1 MTGSGLERIW
11 QARTVWALLLWPVST
26 LYCAVVGLRRWL
38 YRQGVLHVRRAGV
51 PVIVVGNITV
61 GGTGKTPLVVWLAQ
75 TLKAAGWRPGVITRG
90 YKGEGRAW
98 PVRVEP
104 HADAAMVGDE
114 AVLLARHCGCPVVAG
129 PDRVADAQQLVQLGC
144 DIIVSDDGLQ
154 HYRLARD
161 MEIAVIDG
169 RRRFGNGF
177 CLPAGPLREPRSR
190 LRTVDVCVTNGEALP
205 GEWNMHL
212 EPIGFRQVATPHASA
227 PLAKFQGQRVH
238 AVAGIGHPPRFFAQL
253 RALGVVV
260 TEHAFADHHRFR
272 AADLVFT
279 PEAPAVMTEKDAVKC
294 ESFARA
300 DHWYLAVAARPD
312 ARLAETI
319 LNLLREKLRG
329 QETAR
334 HPGVPDL

>member
-1 MTGSGLERIW
+1 MWR
-11 QARTVWALLLWPVST
+11 ARTVWALLLWPLSK

-38 YRQGVLHVRRAGV
+38 YRLGVLRVIRTGV

-61 GGTGKTPLVVWLAQ
+61 GGTGKTPLVIWLAQ
-75 TLKAAGWRPGVITRG
+75 MLKQAGWRPGVITRG

-98 PVRVEP
+98 PVWVEP
-104 HADAAMVGDE
+104 QSDAATVGDE

-129 PDRVADAQQLVQLGC
+129 PDRPADVQQLVQLGC

-161 MEIAVIDG
+161 LEIAVIDG
-169 RRRFGNGF
+169 RRRLGNGF
-177 CLPAGPLREPRSR
+177 CLPAGPLREPQSR
-190 LRTVDVCVTNGEALP
+190 LRTVDMRVTNGEALP
-205 GEWNMHL
+205 GEWGVHL
-212 EPIGFRQVATPHASA
+212 EPIGFRQVAAPHTSA
-227 PLAKFQGQRVH
+227 PLPQFRGQRVH

-253 RALGVVV
+253 RALGIEV

-272 AADLVFT
+272 AADLAFI
-279 PEAPAVMTEKDAVKC
+279 PPAPVLMTEKDAVKC
-294 ESFARA
+294 ESFAQA
-300 DHWYLAVAARPD
+300 DHWYLAVAARPETG
-312 ARLAETI
+312 LAETI

>member
-1 MTGSGLERIW
+1 MW
-11 QARTVWALLLWPVST
+11 QARTVWALLLWPASA
-26 LYCAVVGLRRWL
+26 LYCAVVALRRWL
-38 YRQGVLHVRRAGV
+38 YRLGALRVVRTGV

-61 GGTGKTPLVVWLAQ
+61 GGTGKTPLVIWLTQ
-75 TLKAAGWRPGVITRG
+75 TLRDAGWRPGVITRG
-90 YKGEGRAW
+90 YKGQGSAW
-98 PVRVEP
+98 PVRVESRSDP
-104 HADAAMVGDE
+104 ATVGDE

-129 PDRVADAQQLVQLGC
+129 PDRPADVRQLVQLGC
-144 DIIVSDDGLQ
+144 NIIVSDDGLQ

-161 MEIAVIDG
+161 LEIAVIDG

-190 LRTVDVCVTNGEALP
+190 LGKVDVRVTNGEPLP
-205 GEWNMHL
+205 GEWGVQL
-212 EPIGFRQVATPHASA
+212 EPIGFRQVGATHASA
-227 PLAKFQGQRVH
+227 PLTRFGGQRVH

-253 RALGVVV
+253 RALGIEV
-260 TEHAFADHHRFR
+260 TEHAFADHHHFQP
-272 AADLVFT
+272 ADLAFM
-279 PEAPAVMTEKDAVKC
+279 PPAPVLMTEKDAVKC
-294 ESFARA
+294 EPFAQA

-334 HPGVPDL
+334 YPGVPGL